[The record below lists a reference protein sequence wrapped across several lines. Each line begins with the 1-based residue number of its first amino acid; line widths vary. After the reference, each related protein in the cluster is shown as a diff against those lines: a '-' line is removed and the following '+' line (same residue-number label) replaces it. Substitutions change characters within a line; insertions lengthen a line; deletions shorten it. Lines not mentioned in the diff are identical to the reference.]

1 MVRTARD
8 LRAVRQGLLRAACGV
23 RRGRGIRC
31 TGPEK
36 REQIADR
43 EKRGSRGG
51 RPPESDEDVCEQ
63 RRVVE
68 RGTDRPKRNRAT
80 AARCD
85 RLAVRCET
93 TVLVAAIGEWP

>member
-8 LRAVRQGLLRAACGV
+8 LRAVLRRLLRAACGV
-23 RRGRGIRC
+23 WRGRGIRC
-31 TGPEK
+31 TGPDK
-36 REQIADR
+36 RERSADR

-51 RPPESDEDVCEQ
+51 RPPEFDEDVREQ
-63 RRVVE
+63 CRVVE
-68 RGTDRPKRNRAT
+68 RGSDRLKRNRAT

-93 TVLVAAIGEWP
+93 TVPVAAIGEWP